1 MNNQPLRIAVADDEP
16 VMQMYMQETLEEFG
30 HEVSFVAQNG
40 RELLEYWRLDPPD
53 LIITDIKMPV
63 MDSLAAMREIYRHGT
78 VPVVF
83 ITGYNSLENI
93 DANDENFVLVFLV
106 KPVGA
111 DDLRGAID
119 IAMRRFGEYELLV
132 EECGERSLALAH
144 RRLVERAKELLMARQ
159 GMGEAHAFQYLQQQ
173 VRDGCANLTAAAT
186 AVLRDARC
194 A

>member
-1 MNNQPLRIAVADDEP
+1 VKEQSLRIAVADDEP

-30 HEVSFVAQNG
+30 HEVCVVAQDG
-40 RELLEYWRLDPPD
+40 RELVEYWRVDPPD

-63 MDSLAAMREIYRHGT
+63 MDGLAAMREIYRHST

-83 ITGYNSLENI
+83 VTGYNSLENI
-93 DANDENFVLVFLV
+93 DANDEDFVLVFLV

-111 DDLRGAID
+111 EDLREAID
-119 IAMRRFGEYELLV
+119 VAMRRFGEYELLV
-132 EECGERSLALAH
+132 EECGERSLALSH
-144 RRLVERAKELLMARQ
+144 RRLVERAKELLMARH
-159 GMGEAHAFQYLQQQ
+159 GMGEAQAFEYLGQQ
-173 VRDGCANLTAAAT
+173 VREGCASLTAAAT